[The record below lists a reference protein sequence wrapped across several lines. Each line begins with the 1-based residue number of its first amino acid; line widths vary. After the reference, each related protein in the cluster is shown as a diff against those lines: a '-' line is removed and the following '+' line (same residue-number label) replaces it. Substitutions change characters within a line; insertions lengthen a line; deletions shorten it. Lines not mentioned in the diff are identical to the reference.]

1 MTSLPR
7 NRLYQVQPDA
17 QLRRKSNDIIPEGE
31 APPGVHFAGFVL
43 ALKGGTDRSKVHLKG
58 SEDAKADRHCRAAD
72 AS

>member
-1 MTSLPR
+1 MQTL
-7 NRLYQVQPDA
+7 NFIIVRLKMIA
-17 QLRRKSNDIIPEGE
+17 LIPEGE